1 MGVHEDIGDLKKWGR
16 RETRTTSVVF
26 SGETGCC
33 LSKLKNMLRKMITE
47 TKSKKEKLT
56 MKQSVNF
63 SFQLRRELKVAM

>member
-1 MGVHEDIGDLKKWGR
+1 
-16 RETRTTSVVF
+16 
-26 SGETGCC
+26 
-33 LSKLKNMLRKMITE
+33 MLRNMITE